1 MRTTTPFIITTLL
14 LACGPGAPPLAT
26 TDDGTTAQATTD
38 LGTTTSP
45 TTSGTSGAAPVSTGE
60 LSTGASS
67 SSSTGSEFIM
77 PPDGGSGCF
86 AGAVGPE
93 HQPRCT
99 SCDIF
104 RQDCGDGEK
113 CVPWAADG
121 AGWNATRCSPV
132 LGTGVAGDP
141 CTVEGTATSGFDD
154 CAFGH
159 LCWDVDDQLH
169 GTCVAMCT
177 GTQRAPE
184 CPASTGCLIAN
195 EGVLALCLRTCDPLV
210 QDCPPTDIC
219 IQSTDSPFVCGP
231 DGSGREG
238 QANDPCESL
247 DGCDPGLHCAGP
259 GATSGACDPD
269 ASGCC
274 TPFCTLPDGP
284 CPNPDQACVPWYPV
298 GEAPPG
304 EEDIGACALPP

>member
-60 LSTGASS
+60 LSTGAS

-177 GTQRAPE
+177 GTQRAPAISHANGNA
-184 CPASTGCLIAN
+184 CNVRPTGAATQYTCIW
-195 EGVLALCLRTCDPLV
+195 CDPV
-210 QDCPPTDIC
+210 IITTRRSTRGAHVNACPLSARARLSAGSAMRTQNSAPRR
-219 IQSTDSPFVCGP
+219 ST
-231 DGSGREG
+231 
-238 QANDPCESL
+238 
-247 DGCDPGLHCAGP
+247 
-259 GATSGACDPD
+259 
-269 ASGCC
+269 
-274 TPFCTLPDGP
+274 
-284 CPNPDQACVPWYPV
+284 
-298 GEAPPG
+298 
-304 EEDIGACALPP
+304 

>member
-1 MRTTTPFIITTLL
+1 MRTTTPFFITTLL

-60 LSTGASS
+60 LSTGAS

-247 DGCDPGLHCAGP
+247 DGCDPGLHCAVP